1 MVSSCC
7 RSRGQASKSRG
18 VFSVYAGIAFLL
30 MGYLSNALAGFL
42 QSSAMNLF
50 YWWVTA
56 FAVLISMV
64 ATRQRFFSYNENL
77 IAVFQTC
84 CLVAVLT
91 LVPVA
96 WFPMLSQS
104 VLWHVFSGYVVLLGF
119 HRLLS
124 ILIYST
130 QAVFWRIDD
139 LRDVFASVVAHRKSV
154 WWPLSVVTALCFNG
168 AHVNSPK
175 HAVKT
180 IDLAGSLTLAMGV
193 SWGYSFLVL
202 MLASWSGT
210 PVGSLYFCDCW
221 KTMGVVM
228 LGDQMRERIT
238 LFRAHLPSQFDAAD
252 DVLRHVIP
260 VVVGAGYVAAVAW
273 YMMLPQLGWLLPLRI
288 FATVLVSACPCVIS
302 LAEPAVFAMIEMWCY
317 VMPHFSSQKDSM
329 QSAWGACVQSNF
341 LIVRLY
347 YLVSLALSTGGS
359 YLLFGFWMT
368 PWTAGLC
375 MLAGQVSLLVN
386 SAVRAFFIMMQSRW
400 SVVSTQVNEGVKAD
414 MLGGWSLGSI
424 CKNVGLGLA
433 PHLTSWQSV
442 DNSGSLGVE
451 PVTKN

>member
-7 RSRGQASKSRG
+7 RSKVQANKSRG
-18 VFSVYAGIAFLL
+18 VFGVYAGIAFLL

-84 CLVAVLT
+84 CFVAVLT

-104 VLWHVFSGYVVLLGF
+104 VLWHVFSGCVVLLGF

-139 LRDVFASVVAHRKSV
+139 LRDVFASVMAPWKSV

-168 AHVNSPK
+168 AYVNSPK

-221 KTMGVVM
+221 KTMGIVM

-238 LFRAHLPSQFDAAD
+238 SFRGHLPSQFDAAD

-260 VVVGAGYVAAVAW
+260 IVVGAGYMAAVAW
-273 YMMLPQLGWLLPLRI
+273 YLMLPHLGWLLPLRV

-302 LAEPAVFAMIEMWCY
+302 IAEPAVYAMVQMWCY
-317 VMPHFSSQKDSM
+317 VMPHFSCGKDAT
-329 QSAWGACVQSNF
+329 QAAWDACVQSNF

-375 MLAGQVSLLVN
+375 MLVGQVSLLVN
-386 SAVRAFFIMMQSRW
+386 SAFRVLIVMIQSRW
-400 SVVSTQVNEGVKAD
+400 SIDGAKVDAGVEASS
-414 MLGGWSLGSI
+414 LTGWTLSSI
-424 CKNVGLGLA
+424 CRNVRFVLA
-433 PHLTSWQSV
+433 PHLPSWQSV
-442 DNSGSLGVE
+442 DDYGLSGNEFVM
-451 PVTKN
+451 KN